1 MSLRDRVLLA
11 AYPARLRRRHGAE
24 LITTLSE
31 LTQGRPSRSDR
42 LRLVTDGLRERFRLP
57 VRQPLGVVIAVLATL
72 VGGAIGLAAG
82 SWAGE
87 QTYPSMPAV
96 EAVAR
101 DILGP
106 AARPDR
112 LERER
117 FALDVVERLGTPA
130 GPADVQRR
138 VGEMHTR
145 LGETGWSVTP
155 VERRGDDQWSFWA
168 QSGGL
173 RVSVAGYSG
182 PESAVEAMGYPVR
195 PATYLPLVLGGLLV
209 GLLAGWLVGAALAYR
224 LRGSVPAVVVA
235 ALGAVT
241 LAVPAAKLYQGLIIF
256 LGRDDGFGVGAL
268 VHDALAWMPWP
279 LRDPTVFPD
288 SLGPGLRALLAGSTL
303 IALAVVIAPRPG
315 AGSGVSQP
323 ARGE

>member
-1 MSLRDRVLLA
+1 MSLSERVLLA

-24 LITTLSE
+24 LITTLTE
-31 LTQGRPSRSDR
+31 LTQGRPSRADR
-42 LRLVTDGLRERFRLP
+42 LHLVADGLRERFRLP
-57 VRQPLGVVIAVLATL
+57 VRQPLGVLTAVLAML

-87 QTYPSMPAV
+87 QTYPSMPAA
-96 EAVAR
+96 EATAR
-101 DILGP
+101 QILGP

-117 FALDVVERLGTPA
+117 FELGIAEWLGTPA

-138 VGEMHTR
+138 VGETHTR
-145 LGETGWSVTP
+145 LDGTGWSVTP
-155 VERRGDDQWSFWA
+155 VERRGDQWSFWA

-173 RVSVAGYSG
+173 RVSVVGYSG
-182 PESAVEAMGYPVR
+182 PESAVEAVGYPVR
-195 PATYLPLVLGGLLV
+195 PATYLPLVLGGLLA

-224 LRGSVPAVVVA
+224 LRACVPAVVVA

-241 LAVPAAKLYQGLIIF
+241 LAVPAARLYQGLILF

-288 SLGPGLRALLAGSTL
+288 TTGPGLRALLAGSAL

-315 AGSGVSQP
+315 AGSGVPQS
-323 ARGE
+323 AAGE